1 MACVRA
7 CAYNPVTQIR
17 YIFLLF
23 SPKILGEGLDGPIE
37 KAELG
42 KGGDRAIEQKQYRI
56 NIHVLY
62 IERSLRT
69 YKLE

>member
-42 KGGDRAIEQKQYRI
+42 KGGKTEGKKTGFM
-56 NIHVLY
+56 
-62 IERSLRT
+62 SC
-69 YKLE
+69 